1 MRKSELIKQNV
12 ELFEKSQKYLHLYE
26 SEKEKNN
33 QLLKE
38 IENLKDEL
46 AALKKMSEPSTA
58 MAKIENKVK
67 RKAELSDDTK
77 FAATIIGKIVVK
89 AAKCCNSLTSS
100 PSDLDP
106 KELVNLILGRTEIAK
121 AEILKTVDS
130 ELPFE
135 DKTKLI
141 EDVKKAAE
149 DYFDSIMAQKD

>member
-12 ELFEKSQKYLHLYE
+12 ELFEKSQRYLHLYE

-38 IENLKDEL
+38 IE
-46 AALKKMSEPSTA
+46 ALKNEIEVLKENNKPSPA
-58 MAKIENKVK
+58 LAVIENKVK
-67 RKAELSDDTK
+67 RKAGLTPDTK
-77 FAATIIGKIVVK
+77 FAASIIGKIVVK
-89 AAKCCNSLTSS
+89 AAECCNALTASHGEFE
-100 PSDLDP
+100 P

-121 AEILKTVDS
+121 AEILKAVDS